1 MWQMHACGSLLK
13 HPTRWQNGQS
23 KRRHNKLVKSNCL
36 TVKADKSICCGM
48 SRYQNLGKNMRSL
61 MFISALVC
69 VFALGATPAVYAA
82 RTAKAK
88 TATLTSNT
96 EKSVNLEAIIDGTWR
111 TEGEKARD
119 GMRHPAATLNF
130 WQLRP
135 SMTVVEIRPG
145 GGYWTD
151 ILAPYLAAGGGK
163 LIVTSGDPD
172 KMTEAQKA
180 NLARFLKPYQDNPT
194 LFGRLETG
202 VFAAN
207 SDKPMAQPGS
217 VDLIIS
223 SRNFHGFV
231 LQNIK
236 DYAIKSMF
244 DALKPGGLV
253 GIEQH
258 RGDARRPQNASTGYM
273 RQDWVISEMRKG
285 GFEFVGASE
294 INANPN
300 DTKDHPFGVWTLP
313 PTLNTAPNGQPAN
326 PEFDNTKYKAIGESD
341 RMTLLF
347 RKPV

>member
-1 MWQMHACGSLLK
+1 
-13 HPTRWQNGQS
+13 
-23 KRRHNKLVKSNCL
+23 
-36 TVKADKSICCGM
+36 
-48 SRYQNLGKNMRSL
+48 MRS
-61 MFISALVC
+61 FILIASLACVLAL
-69 VFALGATPAVYAA
+69 AATTQVGAA
-82 RTAKAK
+82 RTK
-88 TATLTSNT
+88 T
-96 EKSVNLEAIIDGTWR
+96 KSAVAVASVAGMSLDAAVSGTWR
-111 TEGEKARD
+111 SEGDKARD
-119 GMRHPAATLNF
+119 GVRHPAATLGF
-130 WQLRP
+130 WGLRP
-135 SMTVVEIRPG
+135 TMTVVEIRPG

-151 ILAPYLAAGGGK
+151 LLAPYLAAGKGQ
-163 LIVTSGDPD
+163 LIVTSGDPE
-172 KMTEAQKA
+172 KMTPTQIVGRDRF
-180 NLARFLKPYQDNPT
+180 LARYKDNQALYGT
-194 LFGRLETG
+194 LNLG

-207 SDKPMAQPGS
+207 SDKPLAPAGS

-258 RGDARRPQNASTGYM
+258 RGDARRAQNPGSGYM
-273 RQDWVISEMRKG
+273 RQDWVISQMRKG

-294 INANPN
+294 LNANPN

>member
-1 MWQMHACGSLLK
+1 M
-13 HPTRWQNGQS
+13 
-23 KRRHNKLVKSNCL
+23 RR
-36 TVKADKSICCGM
+36 
-48 SRYQNLGKNMRSL
+48 
-61 MFISALVC
+61 ALFTAT
-69 VFALGATPAVYAA
+69 FATIVALAGVTHVDAA
-82 RTAKAK
+82 RPKAKAK
-88 TATLTSNT
+88 APTA
-96 EKSVNLEAIIDGTWR
+96 VEASMTANNSALDTAITGAWR
-111 TEGEKARD
+111 TEAEKARD
-119 GMRHPAATLNF
+119 AYRHPAATLAF

-135 SMTVVEIRPG
+135 TMTVVEIRPG

-151 ILAPYLAAGGGK
+151 ILAPYLAIGGGK

-172 KMTEAQKA
+172 KMTPAQIEGRD
-180 NLARFLKPYQDNPT
+180 RFLKTYQDNPT
-194 LFGRLETG
+194 LFGNLGVG

-207 SDKPMAQPGS
+207 SEKPLAPAGS

-258 RGDARRPQNASTGYM
+258 
-273 RQDWVISEMRKG
+273 WVISEMRKG

-294 INANPN
+294 VNANPN

-313 PTLNTAPNGQPAN
+313 PVLQTAPSGQPAN
-326 PEFDNTKYKAIGESD
+326 PSFDNTKYKAIGESD

-347 RKPV
+347 RKPT

>member
-1 MWQMHACGSLLK
+1 M
-13 HPTRWQNGQS
+13 
-23 KRRHNKLVKSNCL
+23 RR
-36 TVKADKSICCGM
+36 
-48 SRYQNLGKNMRSL
+48 
-61 MFISALVC
+61 ALFTAT
-69 VFALGATPAVYAA
+69 FATIIALAGVTHVDAA
-82 RTAKAK
+82 RTKAKAK
-88 TATLTSNT
+88 APTA
-96 EKSVNLEAIIDGTWR
+96 VEASMTANNSALDTAITGAWR
-111 TEGEKARD
+111 TEAEKARD
-119 GMRHPAATLNF
+119 AYRHPAATLAF
-130 WQLRP
+130 WQIRP
-135 SMTVVEIRPG
+135 TMTVVEIRPG

-151 ILAPYLAAGGGK
+151 ILAPYLATGGGK

-172 KMTEAQKA
+172 KMTPAQIEGRD
-180 NLARFLKPYQDNPT
+180 RFLKTYQDNPT
-194 LFGRLETG
+194 LFGNLGVG

-207 SDKPMAQPGS
+207 SEKPLAPAGS

-258 RGDARRPQNASTGYM
+258 RGDARRPQNANTGYM

-285 GFEFVGASE
+285 GFEFVGSSE
-294 INANPN
+294 VNANPN

-313 PTLNTAPNGQPAN
+313 PVLQTAPNGQPAN
-326 PEFDNTKYKAIGESD
+326 PSFDNTKYKAIGESD

-347 RKPV
+347 RKPT

>member
-1 MWQMHACGSLLK
+1 MRNWILATSLA
-13 HPTRWQNGQS
+13 GI
-23 KRRHNKLVKSNCL
+23 L
-36 TVKADKSICCGM
+36 TFVGVS
-48 SRYQNLGKNMRSL
+48 Q
-61 MFISALVC
+61 VE
-69 VFALGATPAVYAA
+69 AA
-82 RTAKAK
+82 RTKAK
-88 TATLTSNT
+88 MTKAPAAASQMAAPSPTAALDAA
-96 EKSVNLEAIIDGTWR
+96 VAGTWR
-111 TEGEKARD
+111 TEAEKARD
-119 GMRHPAATLNF
+119 TFRHPAATLAF
-130 WQLRP
+130 WQVRP
-135 SMTVVEIRPG
+135 TMTVVEIRPG

-151 ILAPYLAAGGGK
+151 ILAPYLATGGGK

-172 KMTEAQKA
+172 KMTPAQKTGLE
-180 NLARFLKPYQDNPT
+180 NFLKPYRDNPA
-194 LFGRLETG
+194 LFGTLATG

-207 SDKPMAQPGS
+207 SDKPLAPAGS

-244 DALKPGGLV
+244 DALKPGGFV

-258 RGDARRPQNASTGYM
+258 RGDGRRAQVAGTGYM

-285 GFEFVGASE
+285 GFEFMGSSE
-294 INANPN
+294 LNANPR

-313 PTLNTAPNGQPAN
+313 PVLQTAANGQPAN
-326 PEFDNTKYKAIGESD
+326 PAFDNAKYKEIGESD

>member
-1 MWQMHACGSLLK
+1 
-13 HPTRWQNGQS
+13 
-23 KRRHNKLVKSNCL
+23 
-36 TVKADKSICCGM
+36 
-48 SRYQNLGKNMRSL
+48 MRSL
-61 MFISALVC
+61 ILTAALAGVLA
-69 VFALGATPAVYAA
+69 FASTSQVDAA
-82 RTAKAK
+82 RAK
-88 TATLTSNT
+88 T
-96 EKSVNLEAIIDGTWR
+96 KSPAPVASAAAGISLDTAVAGTWR
-111 TEGEKARD
+111 SEGDKARD
-119 GMRHPAATLNF
+119 GVRHPAATLGF
-130 WQLRP
+130 WGIRP
-135 SMTVVEIRPG
+135 NMTVVEIRPG

-151 ILAPYLAAGGGK
+151 LLAPYLAAGKGQ

-172 KMTEAQKA
+172 KMTATQIA
-180 NLARFLKPYQDNPT
+180 GRDRFLARYKDNPALYGT
-194 LFGRLETG
+194 LNLG

-207 SDKPMAQPGS
+207 SDKPLAPAGS

-258 RGDARRPQNASTGYM
+258 RGDARRAQNPGSGYM
-273 RQDWVISEMRKG
+273 RQDWVISQMLKG
-285 GFEFVGASE
+285 GFELVGASE
-294 INANPN
+294 LNANPN

-326 PEFDNTKYKAIGESD
+326 PAFDSTKYKAIGESD

>member
-1 MWQMHACGSLLK
+1 M
-13 HPTRWQNGQS
+13 
-23 KRRHNKLVKSNCL
+23 RRAFF
-36 TVKADKSICCGM
+36 TA
-48 SRYQNLGKNMRSL
+48 
-61 MFISALVC
+61 ALVTII
-69 VFALGATPAVYAA
+69 ALAGVSHVDAA
-82 RTAKAK
+82 RTKAKAK
-88 TATLTSNT
+88 APPAAEASATANNGALDA
-96 EKSVNLEAIIDGTWR
+96 AITGVWR
-111 TEGEKARD
+111 TEAEKARD
-119 GMRHPAATLNF
+119 AYRHPAATLAF
-130 WQLRP
+130 WQIRP
-135 SMTVVEIRPG
+135 TMTVVEIRPG

-151 ILAPYLAAGGGK
+151 ILAPYLATGGGK

-172 KMTEAQKA
+172 KMTPTQIEGRD
-180 NLARFLKPYQDNPT
+180 RFLKTYQDNPT
-194 LFGRLETG
+194 LFGTLGLG

-207 SDKPMAQPGS
+207 SDKPLAPAGS

-258 RGDARRPQNASTGYM
+258 RGDARRAQNAGTGYM

-285 GFEFVGASE
+285 GFEFVGSSE
-294 INANPN
+294 VNANPN

-313 PTLNTAPNGQPAN
+313 PVLQTAPNGQPAN
-326 PEFDNTKYKAIGESD
+326 PSFDNNKYKAIGESD

-347 RKPV
+347 RKPA

>member
-1 MWQMHACGSLLK
+1 M
-13 HPTRWQNGQS
+13 
-23 KRRHNKLVKSNCL
+23 RRIFFTAAL
-36 TVKADKSICCGM
+36 ASI
-48 SRYQNLGKNMRSL
+48 
-61 MFISALVC
+61 I
-69 VFALGATPAVYAA
+69 AVTGFSHVDAA
-82 RTAKAK
+82 RTKAK
-88 TATLTSNT
+88 IKTSP
-96 EKSVNLEAIIDGTWR
+96 AIAVFDNIIPLNAAVAGAWR
-111 TEGEKARD
+111 TDAEKARD
-119 GMRHPAATLNF
+119 AYRHPAQTLAF
-130 WQLRP
+130 WGIRP

-151 ILAPYLAAGGGK
+151 ILAPLLATGGGK

-172 KMTEAQKA
+172 KMTAPQKA

-194 LFGRLETG
+194 VFGTLATG

-207 SDKPMAQPGS
+207 SDKPLAPAGS

-236 DYAIKSMF
+236 EYAIKSMF

-258 RGDARRPQNASTGYM
+258 RGDARRAQNASTGYM
-273 RQDWVISEMRKG
+273 RQDWVIGEMRKG
-285 GFEFVGASE
+285 GFEFVASSE
-294 INANPN
+294 LNANPR

-313 PTLNTAPNGQPAN
+313 PTLNTAPNGQPVN
-326 PEFDNTKYKAIGESD
+326 PSFDSTKYREIGESD

-347 RKPV
+347 RKPL